1 MNTPTLT
8 PMSIVATMTVSEEN
22 NNTTITIPSPSGVTT
37 PVQAPTTPATN
48 NSTNSSP
55 TQEMD
60 CPFKAIEVEKKLCCM
75 HAPKPAFIVDWRRR
89 KSNQDWSNVILVRS

>member
-37 PVQAPTTPATN
+37 PFQAPTTPATN
-48 NSTNSSP
+48 NSTNSHLLH
-55 TQEMD
+55 
-60 CPFKAIEVEKKLCCM
+60 KRW
-75 HAPKPAFIVDWRRR
+75 IVPSRQL
-89 KSNQDWSNVILVRS
+89 K